1 MEIRQTALGQSVGF
15 SYTESIMN
23 GQAPFR
29 IFFSDCETVIRQVTE
44 NLEAAGLRV
53 VRSFDLRSACASF
66 ADNVCPHHG
75 TAPCDCQL
83 VILFIY
89 GAGAPAS
96 LILHSH
102 RGQTEL
108 QWDEAPETRP
118 SQDWQAFILQAMDG
132 KAGLPLYIDE
142 KAYADTA

>member
-1 MEIRQTALGQSVGF
+1 
-15 SYTESIMN
+15 MN
-23 GQAPFR
+23 GQVPFR

-44 NLEAAGLRV
+44 NLAAAGLRV

-83 VILFIY
+83 VVLLIY
-89 GAGAPAS
+89 GVMITPVS
-96 LILHSH
+96 LILHGH

-108 QWDEAPETRP
+108 QWDEAPHARP
-118 SQDWQAFILQAMDG
+118 GPEGQAYILQAMNG

-142 KAYADTA
+142 QAYADRE

>member
-1 MEIRQTALGQSVGF
+1 
-15 SYTESIMN
+15 MN
-23 GQAPFR
+23 GQVPFR
-29 IFFSDCETVIRQVTE
+29 ILFSDCETVIRQVTE
-44 NLEAAGLRV
+44 NLAAAGLRV

-83 VILFIY
+83 VVLLIY
-89 GAGAPAS
+89 GVMITPVS

-108 QWDEAPETRP
+108 QWDEAPHARP
-118 SQDWQAFILQAMDG
+118 SPEGQAFILQAMNG
-132 KAGLPLYIDE
+132 NAGLPLYMDE
-142 KAYADTA
+142 QAYADRE

>member
-1 MEIRQTALGQSVGF
+1 
-15 SYTESIMN
+15 MN
-23 GQAPFR
+23 GQTPFR
-29 IFFSDCETVIRQVTE
+29 TFFADCETVIRQVTQ
-44 NLEAAGLRV
+44 NLETAGLRV

-83 VILFIY
+83 VVLLIY
-89 GAGAPAS
+89 GAGAPVS

-108 QWDEAPETRP
+108 QWDEAPHARP
-118 SQDWQAFILQAMDG
+118 GPVGQAFILRAMNG

-142 KAYADTA
+142 QAYADRE